1 MKILIS
7 ETTREE
13 REQIIEDSLG
23 SMTGGCDGCMPGIV
37 EMYQPYIDGM
47 KELSEINREFTE
59 QRAHYE
65 KSDGACLTPSQSAC
79 GLYG

>member
-23 SMTGGCDGCMPGIV
+23 NMTGGCDGCMPGIV
-37 EMYQPYIDGM
+37 DMYQPYIDGF
-47 KELSEINREFTE
+47 KELCDINREFTE
-59 QRAHYE
+59 QRVHYE
-65 KSDGACLTPSQSAC
+65 KSDVMPGRASCAFSDSEI
-79 GLYG
+79 